1 MVPGM
6 VQGWFREHPHTAT
19 TLKRLHWPSEC
30 MVPGMVQGWFREH
43 PHTATTPKR
52 FTGRANAWLQ
62 GWFRDGSK
70 NTHIRLQRL
79 NAFTGRADAWFQGW
93 FALAGRANAWL
104 QGWLRAQHGSGHASS
119 MAPREAVAIGTK
131 MLVAVCCCLLPQ
143 VDGREGHAASGPRQP
158 RDCARFPIRRPFRV
172 TGVS

>member
-52 FTGRANAWLQ
+52 CMAPGMAQ
-62 GWFRDGSK
+62 GWFQEHPHTPTAPTRFHWPSGCMVPGMVRFRQPSECMAPGMA
-70 NTHIRLQRL
+70 Q
-79 NAFTGRADAWFQGW
+79 GPAWFGPC
-93 FALAGRANAWL
+93 L
-104 QGWLRAQHGSGHASS
+104 QHGSARVRSHWGQDARRR
-119 MAPREAVAIGTK
+119 M
-131 MLVAVCCCLLPQ
+131 LLPSTA
-143 VDGREGHAASGPRQP
+143 GGWP
-158 RDCARFPIRRPFRV
+158 RRPR
-172 TGVS
+172 GVWAAPAARLRAISNPPTL